1 MSSEQD
7 KMPLTGFI
15 FKTTTT
21 SSELPIKKGS
31 SIQTASSL
39 FCKKKCNRFLPSASL
54 GNLLLQT
61 FPNTYLDAPDGDNTL
76 LTPTFLDL
84 LLQNVHQ
91 IKIRDHTIKSSVP

>member
-7 KMPLTGFI
+7 KMPLTVFI

-39 FCKKKCNRFLPSASL
+39 FCKKSVIGFCH
-54 GNLLLQT
+54 LLLLET
-61 FPNTYLDAPDGDNTL
+61 CSFKHFLIRI
-76 LTPTFLDL
+76 LTRLTGTTPC
-84 LLQNVHQ
+84 
-91 IKIRDHTIKSSVP
+91 